1 MDNNQSKFTTNST
14 NNDISSNSKNT
25 QTHTKFINSI
35 KQLIQRCPNQIQ
47 IISKLIIQSISQ
59 KNLSNLQNITEK
71 GIPDD
76 IPILRAFVWKI
87 LLKYLPINIYEWDS
101 FLLKKR
107 NEYKTFIKLI
117 ESKLEK
123 EISNKDYKT
132 KDLLEQIIKDVSRT
146 SFELSFFF
154 QSTNKITLSP
164 SEITELYNKRKYN
177 SKIIDIKEFYSPFI
191 SQENKTHAD
200 ILKRILLIFS
210 ILRPDI
216 GYHQGMN
223 EILAPIYYCY
233 SYDKLYENE
242 KEEDIEADSFWSF
255 FNLMSQL
262 EKTFN
267 NDETQ
272 QGLYLLKEILEK
284 CLKIVDENIFIILQ
298 EKNVQL
304 EFFCFRWFI
313 LLFSQE
319 FNIGDIMKLWDL
331 IFSNEN
337 KYYYLIY
344 ISIAF
349 LLIKKNIIIE
359 KETIDILEEFQNF
372 GNVDIDLLINN
383 SRNLKVKFGKILDE
397 IIVKN
402 FLVD

>member
-1 MDNNQSKFTTNST
+1 MEKIQSK
-14 NNDISSNSKNT
+14 SKNIPT
-25 QTHTKFINSI
+25 STVTPEGSNDTKTHRVFLNNISH
-35 KQLIQRCPNQIQ
+35 LIEKCPNQIQ

-59 KNLSNLQNITEK
+59 KNISNLRSLTEK

-76 IPILRAFVWKI
+76 IPALRPFTWKI

-117 ESKLEK
+117 ESKLGK
-123 EISNKDYKT
+123 ELSNKDYKT
-132 KDLLEQIIKDVSRT
+132 KELLEQIIKDVSRT

-154 QSTNKITLSP
+154 QSTNKKMLSS

-177 SKIIDIKEFYSPFI
+177 SKIIDIKEYYSPFI
-191 SQENKTHAD
+191 TEENKTHAD

-216 GYHQGMN
+216 GYHQGLN

-255 FNLMSQL
+255 YNLISQL

-267 NDETQ
+267 NDEKQ
-272 QGLYLLKEILEK
+272 EGLYLLKETLEK
-284 CLKIVDENIFIILQ
+284 CLKLVDEDILITLGNKNI
-298 EKNVQL
+298 KL
-304 EFFCFRWFI
+304 EYFCFKWFI

-331 IFSNEN
+331 VFSNEN

-344 ISIAF
+344 ISLAF
-349 LLIKKNIIIE
+349 LLIKKTIIKE
-359 KETIDILEEFQNF
+359 KETIDILQEFQNF

-383 SRNLKVKFGKILDE
+383 SRELKIKYGEMLDE
-397 IIVKN
+397 IILKSV
-402 FLVD
+402 V